1 MATENWWYNSPKDG
15 QRHEKKLKID
25 RYEWFQLSSLS
36 GREKRMGLGWHI
48 AYILRLVSY
57 SDPSYYVSYV

>member
-15 QRHEKKLKID
+15 QRHEKKLKIE

-36 GREKRMGLGWHI
+36 GREKRMGLGGTLLI
-48 AYILRLVSY
+48 
-57 SDPSYYVSYV
+57 YYG